1 MAIEAIESF
10 SAGKAL
16 EDFKRDLMFRSAVE
30 RQFEIIGEAVRRLGV
45 EDPSIFARFPQ
56 GREMI
61 DLRNIIS
68 HNYDGV
74 DLGTVWSIKLEDL
87 PNLKALVHGLITQ
100 ISVSS

>member
-68 HNYDGV
+68 HNYDDV
-74 DLGTVWSIKLEDL
+74 DPGTVWSIQLEDL
-87 PNLKALVHGLITQ
+87 PRLKVLVHDLMAEIGGN
-100 ISVSS
+100 S